1 MLDSGREIEAI
12 SQLEAAVVDEPTSA
26 SIQVLL
32 ARAYE
37 RVGRLNLAARSWSTA
52 LFLAPESPTARS
64 GVKRLR
70 DAHPDLQPEP
80 PPPGF
85 RSPEPDVPEAEEY
98 HEQDPYFEADD
109 AEVRINDPWPMEA
122 TEPETAADA
131 ASPASTEAD
140 TDENLDRLIREL
152 ETARIVPNPDFEA
165 VPLDYV
171 EDEDEGLVS
180 ETLAR
185 IYAAQQQYQEAAQVY
200 EVLAEQ
206 QPDRAEEFRTRAEE
220 MKMRGRA

>member
-1 MLDSGREIEAI
+1 M
-12 SQLEAAVVDEPTSA
+12 
-26 SIQVLL
+26 
-32 ARAYE
+32 
-37 RVGRLNLAARSWSTA
+37 
-52 LFLAPESPTARS
+52 
-64 GVKRLR
+64 
-70 DAHPDLQPEP
+70 QPEP
-80 PPPGF
+80 PLPGF
-85 RSPEPDVPEAEEY
+85 KSSESEVSEAEAY
-98 HEQDPYFEADD
+98 HETDPYFEADD
-109 AEVRINDPWPMEA
+109 DARINDPWPMEA
-122 TEPETAADA
+122 AESDTSAEDEI
-131 ASPASTEAD
+131 PASSEAD

-206 QPDRAEEFRTRAEE
+206 QPDRAEEFRIKAQE
-220 MKMRGRA
+220 MKMRGRG